1 MNKSVLDNGNEM
13 TNQIGCMLKLTLNG
27 SIPLTHWFIL
37 HRHNLSY
44 LPFFNTLI
52 YTDTFIIWSFIKRI
66 VNINLIVFCTSL
78 SKQTP
83 IVNRILLIQLLDN
96 SFKRIQYISVKSC
109 IKYEDTFQS
118 VDFKLKVILI
128 L

>member
-1 MNKSVLDNGNEM
+1 M

-27 SIPLTHWFIL
+27 SISLNHRLIL
-37 HRHNLSY
+37 HRHNLFY

-52 YTDTFIIWSFIKRI
+52 NTETFIISSFIKRI
-66 VNINLIVFCTSL
+66 VNTNLIVFCTSL

-83 IVNRILLIQLLDN
+83 IVNKILLIQPLDT
-96 SFKRIQYISVKSC
+96 SFIGIQYISVRSC

-118 VDFKLKVILI
+118 VDVKLKVILI